1 VSVRPLRDRIVVQP
15 DPLLEHVSSSGLI
28 LQARTGIGTSQEQLG
43 RTGTVLAVGP
53 GKTTR
58 KGVTLPL
65 VVQPG
70 DKVLLGEWLYPQA
83 DGLLVAQEADVCG
96 VLEA

>member
-1 VSVRPLRDRIVVQP
+1 MIRPLRDRIVVQP
-15 DPLLEHVSSSGLI
+15 DPLLEHVTTSGLI
-28 LQARTGIGTSQEQLG
+28 RQARTGIGTSQEQLG
-43 RTGTVLAVGP
+43 RTGTVIAVGP

-70 DKVLLGEWLYPQA
+70 DKVLLGEWEFPET
-83 DGLLVAQEADVCG
+83 DGFLVAQEADVCS
-96 VLEA
+96 VIEA